1 MELIKLREL
10 NASFKQAHV
19 TVCKLVDLNAILWNC
34 IGNLREPFGVHWGTL
49 REPWETI
56 ENLGSLIK
64 KLGMRYF
71 RLTTH

>member
-34 IGNLREPFGVHWGTL
+34 IGNLREPFGVYWGTL
-49 REPWETI
+49 REP
-56 ENLGSLIK
+56 LGI
-64 KLGMRYF
+64 
-71 RLTTH
+71 